1 MGLESGTTPYT
12 SVATIGLV
20 GGSLMEGPVGRKL
33 IQRRALPPE
42 NADDAEDILIEDEVH
57 HKRSVHGYAPAAY
70 QIVIAMGSG

>member
-1 MGLESGTTPYT
+1 
-12 SVATIGLV
+12 
-20 GGSLMEGPVGRKL
+20 MEGPVGRKL

-42 NADDAEDILIEDEVH
+42 NADDAEDFLIEDEVH